1 MSRGA
6 LPRIALLALI
16 WGSAFLWIKLAD
28 RGFSPVEVTLAR
40 LALGAAVLFAVML
53 VRRDGVPRS
62 LRLWAVIATAALF
75 ANAVP
80 YLLFAVA
87 EQTVAS
93 STAGIINATT
103 PLWTVILALAVR
115 HQKSVTRWQ
124 AAGLIVGFAG
134 AVLIFSPWHAASELL
149 SRGGLE
155 CLAAAV
161 SYAVSYVYM
170 DRYLARRGIG
180 AIVLSACQLAAAA
193 VMLAIALTVT
203 GVQTPQPTAESVAA
217 VAVLGIAGTGFA
229 YVLNYQIITSEGA
242 TVASTVTYLLPVVAI
257 VLGVLVLN
265 ETITANMLAGIALVL
280 AGIALTRRQQRPA
293 EETPNTESNLARLQ
307 LSLRLQGRSPAAPAR
322 RAEPAQDRRGEGV
335 ECRRL
340 GA

>member
-1 MSRGA
+1 MTRSA

-28 RGFSPVEVTLAR
+28 RGESPVEVTLAR
-40 LALGAAVLFAVML
+40 LALGAAVLFAIVL
-53 VRRDGVPRS
+53 ARREAVPRAW
-62 LRLWAVIATAALF
+62 RLWVHIVVAALF

-87 EQTVAS
+87 EQTVDS

-103 PLWTVILALAVR
+103 PLWTVVLALAVR
-115 HQKSVTRWQ
+115 HQKAVTSWQ

-134 AVLIFSPWHAASELL
+134 AVLIFTPWHTA
-149 SRGGLE
+149 GGLFSAGALE
-155 CLAAAV
+155 CLAASI

-170 DRYLARRGIG
+170 DRFLAHQGIG
-180 AIVLSACQLAAAA
+180 PVVLSACQLAAAA
-193 VMLAIALTVT
+193 VMLAIALAVT
-203 GVQTPQPTAESVAA
+203 GAPTPHVTAESVAA
-217 VAVLGIAGTGFA
+217 IAVLGIIGTGLA

-265 ETITANMLAGIALVL
+265 ESITVIMLAGIALVL
-280 AGIALTRRQQRPA
+280 AGVALTRRRVKPA
-293 EETPNTESNLARLQ
+293 S
-307 LSLRLQGRSPAAPAR
+307 
-322 RAEPAQDRRGEGV
+322 GEHQV
-335 ECRRL
+335 E
-340 GA
+340 